1 MFLLYKYFIFFMKNL
16 QTVFNEIEEL
26 KKEQKTLKASFRD
39 ALSHSASYQE
49 LVEAAKKARESKLT
63 AESEI
68 ARDFGPEFNRLEE
81 IKNQLNELN
90 VQLSD
95 IAVSNIMKGERI
107 EVYGP
112 NQTEYEP
119 LMQVKFKRKK
129 D

>member
-1 MFLLYKYFIFFMKNL
+1 MKNL